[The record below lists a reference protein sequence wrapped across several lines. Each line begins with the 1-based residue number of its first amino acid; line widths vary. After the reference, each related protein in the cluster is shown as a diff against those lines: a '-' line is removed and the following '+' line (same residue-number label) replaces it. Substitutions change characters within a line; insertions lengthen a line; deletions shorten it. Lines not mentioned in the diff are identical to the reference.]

1 MFLIFLVINFL
12 SIINLVNCLSFW
24 YKFFCQHFQKGDR
37 LQRQLKKDW
46 LIRIIVRENVMRR
59 EKFILLLA
67 PAYKWMLFR
76 KCLYSNVSTGERKCL
91 EIKTLKCLCR
101 EKHVL
106 AMQEMVR
113 SRKFTWWWVTC
124 VNMKIHFY
132 LALIYVSSTILHP
145 HFAFA

>member
-1 MFLIFLVINFL
+1 MFHSVAPAVLFRIFERMWTP
-12 SIINLVNCLSFW
+12 SE
-24 YKFFCQHFQKGDR
+24 
-37 LQRQLKKDW
+37 
-46 LIRIIVRENVMRR
+46 REN
-59 EKFILLLA
+59 
-67 PAYKWMLFR
+67 
-76 KCLYSNVSTGERKCL
+76 

-132 LALIYVSSTILHP
+132 FALIYVSSTALYAFCSSFNFIICSFFIDLDQSFFNGLNNFSKNNLEFFIYILNLN
-145 HFAFA
+145 FSLLYLKRNNFKQNVIVNN